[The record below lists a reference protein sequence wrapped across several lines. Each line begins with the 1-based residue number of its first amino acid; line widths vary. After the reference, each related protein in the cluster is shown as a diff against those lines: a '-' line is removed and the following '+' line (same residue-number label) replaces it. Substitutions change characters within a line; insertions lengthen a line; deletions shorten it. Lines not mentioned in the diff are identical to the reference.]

1 MWEKG
6 TFCQRMQ
13 IKAPGKREGEGAS
26 GPHTAPSH
34 SGHEAAQL
42 CQSPMGHGAP
52 TPTAPPGNDQ
62 FHSSTD
68 GSVKPVCAPGT
79 AGTTP
84 WERDP
89 WVALAMKVGNHPP
102 IVWGV
107 CCLHNNPG
115 DSAIRLPFLIDT
127 GSDVT
132 VIPET
137 YWPIHW
143 ELEEAPMVGGVG
155 GLSRAQKSTQL
166 IAITLRTERGPEKTI
181 TLFPYVMPKCPPLLG
196 RDALALL
203 KVRVTNLV

>member
-1 MWEKG
+1 MIRRPPRS
-6 TFCQRMQ
+6 TLDRSS
-13 IKAPGKREGEGAS
+13 AASDVYKR
-26 GPHTAPSH
+26 
-34 SGHEAAQL
+34 Q
-42 CQSPMGHGAP
+42 
-52 TPTAPPGNDQ
+52 
-62 FHSSTD
+62 
-68 GSVKPVCAPGT
+68 GT

-107 CCLHNNPG
+107 CCLHNHPG
-115 DSAIRLPFLIDT
+115 HPAIRLPFWIDT

-155 GLSRAQKSTQL
+155 GLSWAQKSTQL

-181 TLFPYVMPKCPPLLG
+181 TLFPCYAKMSTLVGDGCSCHTESQSDKFSLRATAAYSPLPI
-196 RDALALL
+196 
-203 KVRVTNLV
+203 KLVWKLVDPVWAEQWPLSKP